1 MNSPRILTIC
11 ASLRSGSHHATL
23 LLAAEA
29 ELARL
34 GASIIRY
41 TQLADIPHYNE
52 DLDVDPPPMI
62 AELRALVGAA
72 DAVLIASPTY
82 NFSIPGGLK
91 DLIDW
96 TSRPWGKA
104 AFSATPVGIMTAS
117 TGSGAGIAGAEYLE
131 RILGMLS
138 GGETEAGVVGGIVKP
153 ITNIAKVT
161 KTFSESG
168 ELDQPTTKAIG
179 ATVQALVLAGRGAK
193 VMQNETANRFE
204 ISIGGVVAGYV
215 DYVLSAELPVDGSPT
230 IEFPHTFT
238 SPEFRGQGVASVL
251 VRGVLQQISTTEPLS
266 RIIPTCPFVADFI
279 QANPTATQ

>member
-1 MNSPRILTIC
+1 MNSPRVLTIC
-11 ASLRSGSHHATL
+11 ASLRAGSHHATL
-23 LLAAEA
+23 LKAAEA

-34 GASIIRY
+34 GATVTRY
-41 TQLADIPHYNE
+41 AHLADIPHYDE
-52 DLDVDPPPMI
+52 DLDVEPPQI
-62 AELRALVGAA
+62 VAELRAAVGAA

-104 AFSATPVGIMTAS
+104 AFAATPVGIITAS
-117 TGSGAGIAGAEYLE
+117 TGSGAGVAGAEYLE
-131 RILGMLS
+131 KILSMLS
-138 GGETEAGVVGGIVKP
+138 GGETETGVVGGIVKP

-193 VMQNETANRFE
+193 VANNEAARRFE
-204 ISIGGVVAGYV
+204 ISIGRVVVGYT
-215 DYVLSAELPVDGSPT
+215 DYLLSAELRAEGTPT
-230 IEFPHTFT
+230 IELPHTVT
-238 SPEFRGQGVASVL
+238 LPEFRGQGVASVL
-251 VRGVLQQISTTEPLS
+251 VRAMLQQIATTEPF
-266 RIIPTCPFVADFI
+266 RQVVPTCPFVADFI
-279 QANPTATQ
+279 EANPSASD